1 MVVKCCVGVAGVLG
15 WRAQNSAICEHIYH
29 INPLNHGHTQRF
41 RRILA
46 YVASTA
52 FLQFCFVG
60 ARLRKHTDGRPKQIG
75 YSSEGCPI
83 LQHNDQGKMS
93 TIEGWSG
100 KSIFHEKNNKTSCRK
115 MELHKSE
122 RQQHHTSNYACLKS
136 TSSQRMS
143 AGEGNRNAGAK
154 RAEWVVLPK
163 VKQQMLSDCH
173 ASFDSWINIA
183 KHQWTNSC
191 CAISARN

>member
-1 MVVKCCVGVAGVLG
+1 MEPWSSSVVLGWRVCWGGGCVGVASAELG
-15 WRAQNSAICEHIYH
+15 YLRAHISYQSSESWPH
-29 INPLNHGHTQRF
+29 KRF

-100 KSIFHEKNNKTSCRK
+100 KASSMKNNKHHAEKWSCTKRK
-115 MELHKSE
+115 TAAPHLELCMFEEH
-122 RQQHHTSNYACLKS
+122 
-136 TSSQRMS
+136 
-143 AGEGNRNAGAK
+143 
-154 RAEWVVLPK
+154 
-163 VKQQMLSDCH
+163 
-173 ASFDSWINIA
+173 
-183 KHQWTNSC
+183 
-191 CAISARN
+191 